1 MLRHHFHHLP
11 HFLHLHATHTSTS
24 VVLSNPRTACDAD
37 GEEAN
42 DGANDDEPDCG
53 AFEFHR
59 GERLH
64 CENDEEENAREEGDD
79 RENMQSPE
87 GDETVIYAGGGHHG
101 NHKGK
106 KEENRRQS
114 WTLLPYLQHSHHP
127 VAQVLRDM
135 AVEHPVAGIAYIE
148 ENIHGVTRT
157 HESRVLPDEVLC
169 FYSVIGEDKE
179 PLSVKMNRVLHRVRG
194 VRFIDDADFH
204 LVSDFRR
211 IDEFVVCGS
220 RCLIHQFPLHHVAHR
235 HRIHRTVFPLNA
247 VRWHASHHHPSSHA
261 AHLW

>member
-114 WTLLPYLQHSHHP
+114 WTLLPYFQHSHHP

-135 AVEHPVAGIAYIE
+135 AVEHPVAGVIDIE
-148 ENIHGVTRT
+148 QDIHGVTRG
-157 HESRVLPDEVLC
+157 HESCILPDEILRLYAIVREHQE
-169 FYSVIGEDKE
+169 S
-179 PLSVKMNRVLHRVRG
+179 LSMKMNRVLHRVRG
-194 VRFIDDADFH
+194 VRFIHDADFH
-204 LVSDFRR
+204 LVSHFGGVHELVIRCSRR
-211 IDEFVVCGS
+211 
-220 RCLIHQFPLHHVAHR
+220 LIH
-235 HRIHRTVFPLNA
+235 
-247 VRWHASHHHPSSHA
+247 
-261 AHLW
+261 